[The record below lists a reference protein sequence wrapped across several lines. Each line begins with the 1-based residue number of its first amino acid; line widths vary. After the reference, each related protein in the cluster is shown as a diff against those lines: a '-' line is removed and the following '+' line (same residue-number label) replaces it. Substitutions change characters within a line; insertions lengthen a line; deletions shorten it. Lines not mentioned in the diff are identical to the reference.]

1 MVSPSR
7 GASTLG
13 CLFSML
19 VVVAVVYFGM
29 NVGAPYFRY
38 YQFRDAMQQ
47 EVRFAERKTDV
58 EIRATLRLKADS
70 LDLPGQAQRINVRR
84 TPSRIV
90 IWTDYTETVD
100 FPFVTREIAFRPVA
114 ERAF

>member
-1 MVSPSR
+1 MVSRPR

-13 CLFSML
+13 CLFSL
-19 VVVAVVYFGM
+19 LIVVAVIYFGVG
-29 NVGAPYFRY
+29 VGAPYFRY
-38 YQFRDAMQQ
+38 YQFRDAMRQ
-47 EVRFAERKTDV
+47 EVRFAERKTDG

-70 LDLPGQAQRINVRR
+70 LDLPAQAQRLNVRR

-90 IWTDYTETVD
+90 IWTDYTETID
-100 FPFVTREIAFRPVA
+100 FPFVTRDIAFRPVA

>member
-1 MVSPSR
+1 MVTRRR

-13 CLFSML
+13 CLFSLL
-19 VVVAVVYFGM
+19 VVVALIYFGV

-47 EVRFAERKTDV
+47 EARFADRKTDAQIV
-58 EIRATLRLKADS
+58 VTLRLKADS
-70 LDLPGQAQRINVRR
+70 LALPARAHTINVRR
-84 TPSRIV
+84 SPGRIV
-90 IWTDYTETVD
+90 IWTEYAETID
-100 FPFVTREIAFRPVA
+100 FPFVTRDIAFRPVV

>member
-1 MVSPSR
+1 MVTGRR

-19 VVVAVVYFGM
+19 VVVALVYFAV
-29 NVGAPYFRY
+29 NVGAPYWRY

-47 EVRFAERKTDV
+47 EARFAERKSDAQ
-58 EIRATLRLKADS
+58 IIATLRLKADS
-70 LDLPGQAQRINVRR
+70 LSLPAPAHRINVRR
-84 TPSRIV
+84 TPSRIS
-90 IWTDYTETVD
+90 IWTDYSETID
-100 FPFVTREIAFRPVA
+100 FPFVTRDVSFRPVV

>member
-1 MVSPSR
+1 MVSRRR

-13 CLFSML
+13 CLFTML
-19 VVVAVVYFGM
+19 IVVALVYFGV

-47 EVRFAERKTDV
+47 EARFAERKTDSQIV
-58 EIRATLRLKADS
+58 TSLRLKADS
-70 LDLPGQAQRINVRR
+70 LSLPAPAHRINVRR
-84 TPSRIV
+84 TPSRIT
-90 IWTDYTETVD
+90 IWTDYAETID
-100 FPFVTREIAFRPVA
+100 FPFVTRDITFRPVV

>member
-1 MVSPSR
+1 MVIRRR

-19 VVVAVVYFGM
+19 VVVALVYFGV
-29 NVGAPYFRY
+29 NVGAPYWRY

-47 EVRFAERKTDV
+47 EARFANRKPDSQ
-58 EIRATLRLKADS
+58 IIATLRLKADS
-70 LDLPGQAQRINVRR
+70 LMLPAPAHTINIQR
-84 TPSRIV
+84 TPSRIT
-90 IWTDYTETVD
+90 IWTNYAETID
-100 FPFVTREIAFRPVA
+100 FPFVTRDITFRPVV

>member
-1 MVSPSR
+1 MVIRRR

-19 VVVAVVYFGM
+19 VVVALVYFGV

-47 EVRFAERKTDV
+47 EARFADRKNDSQIIT
-58 EIRATLRLKADS
+58 TLRLKADS
-70 LDLPGQAQRINVRR
+70 LALPASAHKINVRR
-84 TPSRIV
+84 TQARIT
-90 IWTDYTETVD
+90 IWTDYAETIE
-100 FPFVTREIAFRPVA
+100 FP
-114 ERAF
+114 

>member
-1 MVSPSR
+1 MVKGSR

-13 CLFSML
+13 CLFSLL
-19 VVVAVVYFGM
+19 VVVALIYFGV

-47 EVRFAERKTDV
+47 EVRFADRKTDG

-70 LDLPGQAQRINVRR
+70 LDLPGQAQMINVRR

-90 IWTDYTETVD
+90 IWTDYTETID
-100 FPFVTREIAFRPVA
+100 FPFVTRDIAFRPVA
-114 ERAF
+114 ERPF